1 MLQHKEKQKRELLK
15 ELRIAA
21 QSNARAQSASPRKWA
36 SKARASVAESQDLPA
51 GGVDRPTEDA
61 SSGTPASPSSARR
74 RRTMPGTAVAEES
87 DGDAGSLPSHPS
99 QVEDEDGSIG
109 DRAFTEPVMP
119 TMADVSE
126 ADIDMSE
133 CVSKILE
140 GLRGDAFSIA
150 RDIGLNR
157 LLQPDGIDH
166 LIEQIRQQAFPLQ
179 SEEASE
185 LFRQGQLLSGPL
197 AKQSGE
203 PMLSYIARRKRWWST
218 LCELDPD
225 IRLSEAMRANLLVEL
240 SGLSRQEQLMVKTA
254 ARSQTTDEFARVL
267 VQHHSVVHMKERLLT
282 EKERPNTQ
290 RTGYRPWSDRQ
301 QHQTPKFGYMGY
313 GYEEFDVA
321 EPDLGTIPEEDL
333 QEAAYPALGSLPDDE
348 SWIDDEEVAMQLNA
362 YTAVSEEIGA
372 DDIDEDYAEAVQLA
386 YAATNTLS
394 TAKGKGK
401 GKGKDKGGKGK
412 SGGKLVKSNLTIAD
426 RKAKLQELKSK
437 SRCLRCGVVGHWA
450 GDAECRFKG
459 NAKGA
464 AGKPSATPAQSGG
477 APKPA
482 PPKPQAYM
490 AVEESDDDEVVILSN
505 SGSQAHGY
513 MAMKSSSTKTGKGSG
528 VLAPRMRR
536 SEASATMR
544 DSPPPGSSTLFTFG
558 QHRGLTYE
566 RVVHTYPGYVLWG
579 QREKCPSKNLA
590 DFLAWV
596 HEYYVVTDSE
606 PIEVTRRERPLSE
619 TPVPVLEQPAA
630 PSTGGPAFYVTC
642 RGGCKEFSKS
652 GSNAYIDMRTCKKCG
667 AVTKTKKEKPV
678 IDQATCLHGVTERAG
693 SSRKTSRL
701 RCKLCGM
708 LLDEQPQDERK
719 KRSEI
724 AATVQES
731 NTLDF
736 DLLRSIASR
745 TSEDLPV
752 EVVVPAID
760 QFRET
765 VEGHFA
771 TEPSITRGD
780 LIAYLQ
786 EALED
791 QLPQESHNTSW
802 EIASA
807 SAGGRSRSTRHGY
820 VALMSGNAEGVTD
833 THPALEPLPVVD
845 IYQSS
850 GVYAVLDEGCNSTV
864 HGTEWISNAAKK
876 LSNLGYSTRFSSNAA
891 RTFKGLSGET
901 ETLGGRH
908 IPFSIMG
915 LDGES
920 RVPGVLESHEIK
932 GTAPLLLSLYAQAQ
946 LGISKDL
953 RTNLYGVRLPS
964 SDRLIPIQMYV
975 TRDSGLLCINLTDG
989 LLLPKQPKLL
999 RSYKIPDPPV
1009 SLNVRVAAADR
1020 GSGPLHV
1027 YHDSLEGN
1035 IDNRGKDFSP
1045 TLAKTLARIGV
1056 GKQLGYMTVDQGTSE
1071 DQAAEDPTSARGRP
1085 SAMGSRPGDD
1095 NESLEPST
1103 YVRPSIVTSEGRAEA
1118 HRGLQAMLREYDE
1131 ACTTAGITPEGGN
1144 AAGAARSCAPPATIH
1159 IPDAGFSPALLPP
1172 RDGTSPAD
1180 MVVDVFTHGY
1190 DWNATVQRIRN
1201 KWSSRALFDHFEALN
1216 TSPITVARSRLSW
1229 TCIFLDMT
1237 HIPDARMAD
1246 DADQAQKHR
1255 LQEQQRANTKHV
1267 GTHPNILNELCRH
1280 TEFIEH
1286 CRYILNVVV
1295 DAIHCGVQAINLTV
1309 VCKSN
1314 RHRSVGAG
1322 YLLGELCRYVK
1333 GTAVSITH
1341 MESAKTF
1348 PRMPFH
1354 SCKGRCTD
1362 CTHASLELWVDVQD
1376 ILDGFVRKCRAV
1388 GVVDSYCVLVAEPGT
1403 ARAAGIETYAER
1415 FHRECQEMEDEEQE
1429 AAAAAAAGPAAPSAG
1444 MASSPGP
1451 APMDV
1456 DDEDSFVVPA
1466 ELEGWDPIDLPPKP
1480 GETAHQAASRMEL
1493 KGRRHTNYV
1502 AKWGDPESLTA
1513 IMNRA
1518 TNRNT
1523 TVEFTSN
1530 PPPGAASTAPPTA
1543 GEGTS
1548 KTPSYSAPT
1557 AKVHYDAGGSGFNAG
1572 RDSLPLAPS
1581 GVPSK
1586 VPPASARPKG
1596 PPTGPVFKPPPAEL
1610 MQQQAPIAPVI
1621 RPAVPPIPAGAPP
1634 PPTGPP
1640 TKAPAVDANKELIG
1654 KLRAEKEVLLAEN
1667 GRLSRALRDTE
1678 EELAET
1684 RRQLRDAQLDLEE
1697 SSRRA
1702 YRAERQLDDLRARRS
1717 RSRRRSYSPRDR
1729 RGDYRDRRDDPE
1741 ERRYRRDDS
1750 RDIDFRRMDSR
1761 SRVRE
1766 RSARADSSSHYN
1778 KIGRTARWGR
1788 DIAPAARPRSPSPPP
1803 PRYPPPPEEPPMPPP
1818 AAPPADA
1825 SRGPGA
1831 RATGS
1836 NEGPRGTA
1844 TQPFISVYDQDDDE
1858 PWDTPGPPRSA
1869 DAAGVGPVPTGGGFG
1884 AARIPPE
1891 PPRPRPTFRPS
1902 FTTGVGGGKGSGKSG
1917 DGGHRP
1923 TSYYDLPD
1931 RENPHRPLSGREA
1944 RDYFRTWTPS
1954 EWKEFRRLYP
1964 RPPGQGRIIH
1974 IDEEMRSIEIAGIDR
1989 TGDVGLG
1996 WNRSINFGVFPDGI
2010 LTELYNILGQKETPA
2025 MWIGPYSPTQ
2035 FRAGDRRHHQLCEK
2049 HDLKV
2054 TCITPHTSPSY
2065 APVGKPKDINPIGHL
2080 YSHNDV
2086 ENRDTVSWCYEG
2098 TVYPYGMTA
2107 SSTPG
2112 EAGEAERSCPSA
2124 PTDED
2129 AEVYIVLWQYPLAF
2143 ASDTAPMDLTDREEL
2158 SRALEDS
2165 PDSTAPRGYMAVRA
2179 GGPGPGL
2186 RGGVQ
2191 IVDPEGDFTK
2201 AGFEDEISPNYN
2213 VRGFPDPRNLRKLSG
2228 SQRKRVLQGLHELV
2242 AADEVLKSLCYNA
2255 TLANSDHL
2263 MPFDEITS
2271 AQAVSGAIAAR
2282 AAGPPGLVVVRS
2294 PSPTEDLCLELEC
2307 LSEMIGV
2314 HIVLVGRY
2322 GSSTLE
2328 TVAELRG
2335 DLSISGIG
2343 PKISEVLPVLV
2354 AWSESY
2360 GWTPRCFE
2368 DTKHVDFWHTC
2379 EQISEGLYLDSFT
2392 RYCFT
2397 GDQDTDPEDEEL
2409 ISDAEMAKASNEVDE
2424 GKGAYT
2430 PAEREQ
2436 LILESMTFPGAP
2448 ATEAERRAAWRALPQ
2463 RVRVA
2468 IRRLHKAFGHLPGAV
2483 LTQVL
2488 KQARASPQ
2496 FIQAAKLHRCKAC
2509 LDTAP
2514 VPRHHPVSSD
2524 SLYPREFNNTVGLDC
2539 LEVKDSQGNRYTAVN
2554 IVDVGTSFQQ
2564 VVIVKAGGGNPSA
2577 RQCVK
2582 AFMERWT
2589 SWAGFPLTVVTDRG
2603 THFKGDF
2610 SHFLATHGINH
2621 RNAPLESPQT
2631 IGKVERHGGILKAML
2646 RKTVQETLPSNIEEI
2661 ETVLTECVTAKNEL
2675 ARHQG
2680 FSPAQHVLGK
2690 QPRMPGSITDESESF
2705 GTFQARYDETSPF
2718 YLRHRAR
2725 AEAKR
2730 AFIHLDT
2737 SRKVAKA
2744 LQKNAAPIDAEYSVG
2759 DLVIYRRDNVPGTT
2773 ATVWSTVS
2781 RVIGREAEN
2790 AYWLLHENVPVLVN
2804 ARKMRPADEI
2814 EVAAHRV
2821 LTGESVLPEAI
2832 INGPEQRYLDERTA
2846 DPVTAPATPRPQA
2859 VAAPSTPVPV
2869 PSTPVPVPSTPVP
2882 APGTPTGPR
2891 RSGTSMPGTSSRVLA
2906 KDKTGE
2912 ETRSRSPQPRGNVAI
2927 FHGDLEPS
2935 PAEDPVEELASAL
2948 LNDSV
2953 YTPDACSLLL
2963 QLYTK
2968 YQHGVYRRPLFGQ
2981 EGHGVLAAT
2990 LGVYRHGGIV
3000 GVSGETWSRPRMTH
3014 YLNMFLYTHCHAAG
3028 YETPAWTSLQ
3038 ITSLG
3043 AGPHRDTSNKPGTFN
3058 YTISVGEFTGGELW
3072 IENPLGQVSAQVQG
3086 ARMKGDAY
3094 ITKGVVHRFN
3104 PKQIHLVMPHQ
3115 GVRYSVSGFTMS
3127 DMSKLTQQD
3136 LDFLAR
3142 TGFPSY
3148 AETAVPEVSM
3158 VADAPEPTT
3167 HTPEQVVWETSP
3179 EERSQEDATAYMA
3192 SLIDYHK
3199 SPVATQL
3206 GLDKAMETEWQ
3217 KYVEFNAVVPCTRE
3231 EMTEL
3236 TQAGHVCIPTKWV
3249 LTDKNEHLS
3258 GTPGYTPKWKA
3269 RLVACGNFEHMHGE
3283 DIRADSPTAE
3293 QEGIAL
3299 ICSWAVSLGL
3309 RLKAAD
3315 ITNAYFQGKPLERLL
3330 ILRVPKHPK
3339 GVPDPEIQRAG
3350 FMIARVPVYGT
3361 TDAGRN
3367 LYLRIKESSR
3377 ELGLKVSRVLSAL
3390 YFLTDK
3396 EGNLCAALCTHVDDF
3411 LWAARGPGEEVM
3423 QRLLDR
3429 FKIGRVETDKF
3440 RFCGREYIQHVDG
3453 TIEINCRD
3461 NTRAIRP
3468 IELRKDEKGTTPVSN
3483 AQRTMLR
3490 SVIGSLAWVALAT
3503 RPDLAYRVNALQQ
3516 RVTTATIETL
3526 REANRV
3532 VALALND
3539 PDRSIVY
3546 RAQLPWQPGK
3556 LAVVTFCDASFAA
3569 EQGHKSQRGR
3579 LHYLTSHEAASNP
3592 DAKTHP
3598 MHLISFSSS
3607 TMKRVCRATLQCE
3620 AYSLQHANEHGD
3632 RLRASVL
3639 ELLGQLPAQGEWE
3652 EVARRSLLH
3661 VQYTD
3666 CRSLS
3671 DHLLSP
3677 VPKQVE
3683 DKRFEAGVMGR
3694 RRVVSS
3700 GLRPIW
3706 GRVAVDSDPPSAS
3719 RLPNQDNE
3727 TASPKRSGG
3736 FQRSH
3741 CASRRTHRGDGS
3753 RSRRTQSA

>member
-1 MLQHKEKQKRELLK
+1 M
-15 ELRIAA
+15 
-21 QSNARAQSASPRKWA
+21 
-36 SKARASVAESQDLPA
+36 
-51 GGVDRPTEDA
+51 
-61 SSGTPASPSSARR
+61 
-74 RRTMPGTAVAEES
+74 
-87 DGDAGSLPSHPS
+87 
-99 QVEDEDGSIG
+99 
-109 DRAFTEPVMP
+109 
-119 TMADVSE
+119 
-126 ADIDMSE
+126 
-133 CVSKILE
+133 
-140 GLRGDAFSIA
+140 RG
-150 RDIGLNR
+150 
-157 LLQPDGIDH
+157 
-166 LIEQIRQQAFPLQ
+166 
-179 SEEASE
+179 
-185 LFRQGQLLSGPL
+185 
-197 AKQSGE
+197 
-203 PMLSYIARRKRWWST
+203 
-218 LCELDPD
+218 
-225 IRLSEAMRANLLVEL
+225 
-240 SGLSRQEQLMVKTA
+240 
-254 ARSQTTDEFARVL
+254 
-267 VQHHSVVHMKERLLT
+267 
-282 EKERPNTQ
+282 
-290 RTGYRPWSDRQ
+290 
-301 QHQTPKFGYMGY
+301 
-313 GYEEFDVA
+313 
-321 EPDLGTIPEEDL
+321 
-333 QEAAYPALGSLPDDE
+333 
-348 SWIDDEEVAMQLNA
+348 
-362 YTAVSEEIGA
+362 
-372 DDIDEDYAEAVQLA
+372 
-386 YAATNTLS
+386 
-394 TAKGKGK
+394 
-401 GKGKDKGGKGK
+401 
-412 SGGKLVKSNLTIAD
+412 
-426 RKAKLQELKSK
+426 
-437 SRCLRCGVVGHWA
+437 
-450 GDAECRFKG
+450 
-459 NAKGA
+459 
-464 AGKPSATPAQSGG
+464 
-477 APKPA
+477 
-482 PPKPQAYM
+482 
-490 AVEESDDDEVVILSN
+490 
-505 SGSQAHGY
+505 
-513 MAMKSSSTKTGKGSG
+513 
-528 VLAPRMRR
+528 
-536 SEASATMR
+536 
-544 DSPPPGSSTLFTFG
+544 
-558 QHRGLTYE
+558 
-566 RVVHTYPGYVLWG
+566 
-579 QREKCPSKNLA
+579 
-590 DFLAWV
+590 
-596 HEYYVVTDSE
+596 
-606 PIEVTRRERPLSE
+606 
-619 TPVPVLEQPAA
+619 
-630 PSTGGPAFYVTC
+630 
-642 RGGCKEFSKS
+642 
-652 GSNAYIDMRTCKKCG
+652 
-667 AVTKTKKEKPV
+667 
-678 IDQATCLHGVTERAG
+678 
-693 SSRKTSRL
+693 
-701 RCKLCGM
+701 
-708 LLDEQPQDERK
+708 
-719 KRSEI
+719 
-724 AATVQES
+724 
-731 NTLDF
+731 
-736 DLLRSIASR
+736 
-745 TSEDLPV
+745 
-752 EVVVPAID
+752 
-760 QFRET
+760 
-765 VEGHFA
+765 
-771 TEPSITRGD
+771 
-780 LIAYLQ
+780 
-786 EALED
+786 
-791 QLPQESHNTSW
+791 
-802 EIASA
+802 
-807 SAGGRSRSTRHGY
+807 
-820 VALMSGNAEGVTD
+820 
-833 THPALEPLPVVD
+833 
-845 IYQSS
+845 
-850 GVYAVLDEGCNSTV
+850 
-864 HGTEWISNAAKK
+864 
-876 LSNLGYSTRFSSNAA
+876 
-891 RTFKGLSGET
+891 
-901 ETLGGRH
+901 
-908 IPFSIMG
+908 
-915 LDGES
+915 
-920 RVPGVLESHEIK
+920 
-932 GTAPLLLSLYAQAQ
+932 
-946 LGISKDL
+946 
-953 RTNLYGVRLPS
+953 
-964 SDRLIPIQMYV
+964 
-975 TRDSGLLCINLTDG
+975 
-989 LLLPKQPKLL
+989 
-999 RSYKIPDPPV
+999 
-1009 SLNVRVAAADR
+1009 
-1020 GSGPLHV
+1020 
-1027 YHDSLEGN
+1027 
-1035 IDNRGKDFSP
+1035 
-1045 TLAKTLARIGV
+1045 
-1056 GKQLGYMTVDQGTSE
+1056 
-1071 DQAAEDPTSARGRP
+1071 
-1085 SAMGSRPGDD
+1085 
-1095 NESLEPST
+1095 
-1103 YVRPSIVTSEGRAEA
+1103 
-1118 HRGLQAMLREYDE
+1118 
-1131 ACTTAGITPEGGN
+1131 
-1144 AAGAARSCAPPATIH
+1144 
-1159 IPDAGFSPALLPP
+1159 
-1172 RDGTSPAD
+1172 
-1180 MVVDVFTHGY
+1180 
-1190 DWNATVQRIRN
+1190 
-1201 KWSSRALFDHFEALN
+1201 
-1216 TSPITVARSRLSW
+1216 
-1229 TCIFLDMT
+1229 
-1237 HIPDARMAD
+1237 
-1246 DADQAQKHR
+1246 
-1255 LQEQQRANTKHV
+1255 
-1267 GTHPNILNELCRH
+1267 
-1280 TEFIEH
+1280 
-1286 CRYILNVVV
+1286 
-1295 DAIHCGVQAINLTV
+1295 
-1309 VCKSN
+1309 
-1314 RHRSVGAG
+1314 
-1322 YLLGELCRYVK
+1322 
-1333 GTAVSITH
+1333 
-1341 MESAKTF
+1341 
-1348 PRMPFH
+1348 
-1354 SCKGRCTD
+1354 
-1362 CTHASLELWVDVQD
+1362 
-1376 ILDGFVRKCRAV
+1376 
-1388 GVVDSYCVLVAEPGT
+1388 
-1403 ARAAGIETYAER
+1403 
-1415 FHRECQEMEDEEQE
+1415 
-1429 AAAAAAAGPAAPSAG
+1429 
-1444 MASSPGP
+1444 
-1451 APMDV
+1451 
-1456 DDEDSFVVPA
+1456 
-1466 ELEGWDPIDLPPKP
+1466 
-1480 GETAHQAASRMEL
+1480 
-1493 KGRRHTNYV
+1493 
-1502 AKWGDPESLTA
+1502 
-1513 IMNRA
+1513 
-1518 TNRNT
+1518 
-1523 TVEFTSN
+1523 
-1530 PPPGAASTAPPTA
+1530 
-1543 GEGTS
+1543 
-1548 KTPSYSAPT
+1548 
-1557 AKVHYDAGGSGFNAG
+1557 
-1572 RDSLPLAPS
+1572 
-1581 GVPSK
+1581 
-1586 VPPASARPKG
+1586 
-1596 PPTGPVFKPPPAEL
+1596 
-1610 MQQQAPIAPVI
+1610 
-1621 RPAVPPIPAGAPP
+1621 
-1634 PPTGPP
+1634 
-1640 TKAPAVDANKELIG
+1640 
-1654 KLRAEKEVLLAEN
+1654 
-1667 GRLSRALRDTE
+1667 
-1678 EELAET
+1678 
-1684 RRQLRDAQLDLEE
+1684 
-1697 SSRRA
+1697 
-1702 YRAERQLDDLRARRS
+1702 
-1717 RSRRRSYSPRDR
+1717 
-1729 RGDYRDRRDDPE
+1729 
-1741 ERRYRRDDS
+1741 
-1750 RDIDFRRMDSR
+1750 
-1761 SRVRE
+1761 
-1766 RSARADSSSHYN
+1766 
-1778 KIGRTARWGR
+1778 
-1788 DIAPAARPRSPSPPP
+1788 
-1803 PRYPPPPEEPPMPPP
+1803 
-1818 AAPPADA
+1818 
-1825 SRGPGA
+1825 
-1831 RATGS
+1831 
-1836 NEGPRGTA
+1836 
-1844 TQPFISVYDQDDDE
+1844 
-1858 PWDTPGPPRSA
+1858 
-1869 DAAGVGPVPTGGGFG
+1869 
-1884 AARIPPE
+1884 
-1891 PPRPRPTFRPS
+1891 
-1902 FTTGVGGGKGSGKSG
+1902 
-1917 DGGHRP
+1917 
-1923 TSYYDLPD
+1923 
-1931 RENPHRPLSGREA
+1931 
-1944 RDYFRTWTPS
+1944 
-1954 EWKEFRRLYP
+1954 
-1964 RPPGQGRIIH
+1964 
-1974 IDEEMRSIEIAGIDR
+1974 IEIAGIDR

-1996 WNRSINFGVFPDGI
+1996 WNRSINFGTFPDGI

-2025 MWIGPYSPTQ
+2025 MSIGPYSPTQ

-2080 YSHNDV
+2080 YSHSDV

-2213 VRGFPDPRNLRKLSG
+2213 VRGFPDLRNLRKLSG

-2294 PSPTEDLCLELEC
+2294 SSPTEDLCLELEC

-2322 GSSTLE
+2322 GGSTLE

-2409 ISDAEMAKASNEVDE
+2409 ISDVEMAKASNEVDE

-2488 KQARASPQ
+2488 QQARASPQ

-2744 LQKNAAPIDAEYSVG
+2744 LQRNAAPIDAEYSVG

-2869 PSTPVPVPSTPVP
+2869 PSTPVPVPNTPVP

-2968 YQHGVYRRPLFGQ
+2968 YQHGVCRRPLFGQ

-3000 GVSGETWSRPRMTH
+3000 GVSGETWSRPCMTH

-3094 ITKGVVHRFN
+3094 VTKGVVHRFN

-3115 GVRYSVSGFTMS
+3115 GTRYSVSGFTMS

-3136 LDFLAR
+3136 LDLLAR

-3158 VADAPEPTT
+3158 VAEAPESTT

-3293 QEGIAL
+3293 QEGVAL

-3468 IELRKDEKGTTPVSN
+3468 IEIRKDEKAATPVSN

-3490 SVIGSLAWVALAT
+3490 SVIGSLAWVARAT

-3652 EVARRSLLH
+3652 EVARRILLH

-3683 DKRFEAGVMGR
+3683 DKRLAIELA
-3694 RRVVSS
+3694 
-3700 GLRPIW
+3700 GLRQALWEGDELSHQAFAPFRDVLRWIPTHLQLADCLTKSMKPHLLN
-3706 GRVAVDSDPPSAS
+3706 GVVASNAVTVLADAPTVVTVPAAEERSQREEPPAPA
-3719 RLPNQDNE
+3719 RLRH
-3727 TASPKRSGG
+3727 RSEDI
-3736 FQRSH
+3736 SELPDE
-3741 CASRRTHRGDGS
+3741 A
-3753 RSRRTQSA
+3753 AE